1 MRRSSACVIVR
12 KIHADMFLGV
22 PKDEDVVQTR
32 GVWRCS
38 CIWCIGDEDD
48 GVLQILLP
56 VIELQIPGR
65 CRWCNAKGN
74 GDSLLRWLFSPTTD
88 ESSLQKSSKSRWW
101 CHFLYPRSWWKLLKD
116 ESWSFQKCSI
126 TWSCC
131 VMRFVLPLLQQKIT
145 SSRVFWNWKSLE
157 SSRTYLSKWVIP
169 LARCCCCDHMV
180 EKSLIPRGPLPKA
193 ADGDPLIWMYGDHAV
208 QWCRCDGVK

>member
-1 MRRSSACVIVR
+1 MKTYCKREASGDAAVSDVLEMKMMAYCRYCFRWSSYRFQGDAGDAMPREMVI
-12 KIHADMFLGV
+12 A
-22 PKDEDVVQTR
+22 
-32 GVWRCS
+32 S
-38 CIWCIGDEDD
+38 YGD
-48 GVLQILLP
+48 
-56 VIELQIPGR
+56 
-65 CRWCNAKGN
+65 C
-74 GDSLLRWLFSPTTD
+74 
-88 ESSLQKSSKSRWW
+88 SLQPQMKVPSKSRWW